1 MIPKEKKTLDIRFS
15 GLYNTPCVKK
25 ITDFSIMIAKNRLF
39 QVFFQE
45 EDGTEDWITAIAPSL
60 GKALKKIAAWYPN
73 IEPTDVAD
81 HGSL

>member
-1 MIPKEKKTLDIRFS
+1 
-15 GLYNTPCVKK
+15 
-25 ITDFSIMIAKNRLF
+25 MIAKNRLF

-81 HGSL
+81 HGLL